1 MKSMLKI
8 ATVAFALGAVNTASA
23 LDLQNWSMKVG
34 VNKIT
39 PKVQSGD
46 ITAPGIP
53 GSKVDVGSNTQPIFS
68 FSYAYNNN
76 IYDEIVLGVPYK
88 HEISGAG
95 AIAGVGKTGTVK
107 SMPPTVFGQ
116 YRFLEAQSMFRPYL
130 GIGLTYGYFYGESGT
145 AALTA
150 LTNTGSA
157 TATTFSVDSAWGL
170 SPQAGVTYRI
180 DDKWFADFAVV
191 KTFLKTKAHFSTG
204 QTVDMR
210 LDPLSTSLSLGYHF

>member
-8 ATVAFALGAVNTASA
+8 ATIAIAVGAVNTASG
-23 LDLQNWSMKVG
+23 LDLQNWSVKVG
-34 VNKIT
+34 INKIT

-68 FSYAYNNN
+68 LIYAYNNN
-76 IYDEIVLGVPYK
+76 ISAEIVLGTPYK
-88 HEISGAG
+88 HDISGAG
-95 AIAGVGKTGTVK
+95 AIAGVGKNATVK

-116 YRFLEAQSMFRPYL
+116 YRFLEAESMFRPYVGL
-130 GIGLTYGYFYGESGT
+130 GLTYAYFYGETGSGG
-145 AALTA
+145 LTA
-150 LTNTGSA
+150 LTNTGSS
-157 TATTFSVDSAWGL
+157 TPTTFSVDSAWGL

-180 DDKWFADFAVV
+180 DDKWFADFVVV
-191 KTFLKTKAHFSTG
+191 KTFLKTKAHYSTG

-210 LDPLSTSLSLGYHF
+210 LDPLAVSMSLGYRF